1 MRRSTMMI
9 MTNVYLIGL
18 SGLMKT
24 LLLFSLAKVSLGLSF
39 LLWQQLFFP
48 SGLLRYCR
56 TRQTVPY
63 LLLELRMR
71 LNMRYWV
78 VRLSKLALRSCD
90 CHGFLASSA
99 RHDYLP
105 YRYGR
110 QIFDFFK
117 TLSLTDVSPPAV
129 A

>member
-1 MRRSTMMI
+1 MHSPIMI

-18 SGLMKT
+18 PGLMKS
-24 LLLFSLAKVSLGLSF
+24 LLILSLGKVSLGLSF

-48 SGLLRYCR
+48 SGLLRFCR
-56 TRQTVPY
+56 TCQTVPY

-78 VRLSKLALRSCD
+78 VRLSKLTLRSTD
-90 CHGFLASSA
+90 CYAVPASTA

-110 QIFDFFK
+110 RIFDFIK